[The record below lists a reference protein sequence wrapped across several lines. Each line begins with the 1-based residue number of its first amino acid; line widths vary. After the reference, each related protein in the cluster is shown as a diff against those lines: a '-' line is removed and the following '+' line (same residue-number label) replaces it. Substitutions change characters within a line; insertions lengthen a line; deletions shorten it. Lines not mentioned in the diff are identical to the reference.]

1 MRGRISLA
9 MVALVAVTTACKD
22 KAASSDAGM
31 GAGAPTQ
38 LDSTA
43 PTASA
48 APVPVDSAPWDP
60 DTTTTPS
67 SLTPAKKDTT
77 DTAATRKPIS
87 AAPAAPAKP
96 AASPAAST
104 PAAPQQTASTASSTE
119 LRDAYHTAPLDTVD
133 GKTYQGW
140 KYYNLN
146 CARCHGEDVAGTTI
160 APHLIVSLKPDGP
173 IGTKE
178 LFIQTVCEGRVPKG
192 MPAWCQTGMTPAEID
207 TIYAYVKGR
216 SDAKL
221 HPGRPARRGS

>member
-1 MRGRISLA
+1 MIA
-9 MVALVAVTTACKD
+9 MVALSAACKD
-22 KAASSDAGM
+22 KAPNSDAGI
-31 GAGAPTQ
+31 GAGAPVQ
-38 LDSTA
+38 LDSSA
-43 PTASA
+43 PTTSA

-77 DTAATRKPIS
+77 DTATTRKPIS
-87 AAPAAPAKP
+87 AAPSTPAKP
-96 AASPAAST
+96 AESPAAT
-104 PAAPQQTASTASSTE
+104 PPAAPQQTASTASSTE
-119 LRDAYHTAPLDTVD
+119 LRDAYHKAPLDTVD

-146 CARCHGEDVAGTTI
+146 CARCHGEDVSGTTI
-160 APHLIVSLKPDGP
+160 APHLITSLKSDGP
-173 IGTKE
+173 IATKE
-178 LFIQTVCEGRVPKG
+178 LFIQTVCEGRIPKG

-221 HPGRPARRGS
+221 HPGRPARAGG